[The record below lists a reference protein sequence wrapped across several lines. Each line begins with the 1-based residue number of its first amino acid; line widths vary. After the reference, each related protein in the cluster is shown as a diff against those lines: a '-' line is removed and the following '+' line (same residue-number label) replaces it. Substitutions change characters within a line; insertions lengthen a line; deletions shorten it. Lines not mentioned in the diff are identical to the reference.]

1 MGNRGDARQRMAV
14 VVAGAAAVTLVGSY
28 VIAPPSS
35 AAEGLTITVV
45 NNNPDFSADEVFVVA
60 QAGGTE
66 VVADPQP
73 LSSRESFVVPSVR
86 SGRVFVS
93 LGDALPAHGEPSPD
107 TSQVR
112 YDAVELTY
120 PGVANLTAV
129 DMFGIPLDLEVFDAD
144 GQLVGAKRWGCYT
157 DVVRDALA
165 EELTAAGGDFSKTLR
180 LDSDDRFLR
189 VVSPNIVSGLHPS
202 GYPTFEN
209 YVGSLAGVPL
219 RVRGTALGES
229 YDYVGAFRADPDDP
243 DGPGLLTLV
252 DQGPDDLLP
261 IDVTGRSL
269 VGNSGND
276 TNGIYGNNS
285 PYLVGGEPHSGN
297 DIYSAA
303 YRDLVAGFAYGFW
316 GSPDYGNDT
325 AQFDV
330 ATPPGP
336 FAGAQPNARNYNV
349 WAAALWPLTDA
360 YGFPY
365 GDTFN
370 HTPERNPIVELPTDG
385 TLRIT
390 IQPDTSPPNCAGGS
404 SSSPSP
410 SNNSSPSASSSPT
423 SSASPSSTS
432 SPSSSASPISSASP
446 SPNSSLSPTPSA
458 GTSTSPSSSPS
469 PSPST
474 APSSSPTTPAATPSA
489 PDLTR
494 PGVPGKPRITRVSR
508 KAVNV
513 RWTPP
518 RNPGTAGLSY
528 ELQSKSR
535 SRCSVLATTT
545 ATTHDVRLKRAWRG
559 RSVGFRVV
567 AHNSAGSGPPSRAAR
582 MDVPGRGSDRM
593 PGGDQ
598 GAQRCTVLG
607 W

>member
-1 MGNRGDARQRMAV
+1 VAGLSVAV
-14 VVAGAAAVTLVGSY
+14 AVAMVGGWVVAT
-28 VIAPPSS
+28 PSS

-45 NNNPDFSADEVFVVA
+45 NNNPDFTADQVFVVA
-60 QAGGTE
+60 QAGGTD

-73 LSSRESFVVPSVR
+73 LSDRDSFVVPSVR

-93 LGDALPAHGEPSPD
+93 LGQPLPAHGEPSPD

-157 DVVRDALA
+157 DVVRDTLA
-165 EELTAAGGDFSKTLR
+165 EELTAAGGDFNKTLR
-180 LDSDDRFLR
+180 MDSDDRFVR

-202 GYPTFEN
+202 GYPTFED
-209 YVGSLAGVPL
+209 YVASLADVPL

-229 YDYVGAFRADPDDP
+229 YDYVGAFRTDPDDP

-336 FAGAQPNARNYNV
+336 FAGAQPDAPYYNL
-349 WAAALWPLTDA
+349 WAATLWPLTDA

-385 TLRIT
+385 TLLIT
-390 IQPDTSPPNCAGGS
+390 IQPDVSPSSCTGGGSTPSS
-404 SSSPSP
+404 SSSPG
-410 SNNSSPSASSSPT
+410 SSPGS
-423 SSASPSSTS
+423 
-432 SPSSSASPISSASP
+432 
-446 SPNSSLSPTPSA
+446 
-458 GTSTSPSSSPS
+458 GTSPS
-469 PSPST
+469 PSPSPSPSAGT
-474 APSSSPTTPAATPSA
+474 SLSPSPSAVPSSSAAPTEAAPPAT
-489 PDLTR
+489 TT
-494 PGVPGKPRITRVSR
+494 PGVPGRPRITRLTRQWAS
-508 KAVNV
+508 V
-513 RWTPP
+513 RWSPP
-518 RNPGTAGLSY
+518 KRLGIGEVAY
-528 ELQSKSR
+528 VVQAKAR
-535 SRCSVLATTT
+535 SRCSILATTT
-545 ATTHDVRLKRAWRG
+545 SMDVDVSLKRAWRG
-559 RSVGFRVV
+559 RFVGFRVV
-567 AHNSAGSGPPSRAAR
+567 ASNSAGPGPLSRVAR
-582 MDVPGRGSDRM
+582 IQVPGGSDRT
-593 PGGDQ
+593 PVGNRAGR
-598 GAQRCTVLG
+598 RCAALG